1 MKTEVIMK
9 RELFGKQISQKSI
22 TGFFSAT
29 DLIKAGNLWRL
40 QNDKPVFN
48 FAQWQESKATKEFIS
63 ELEEK
68 TKEKAIVKTKGDHT
82 WVHPFIFIDLALAMS
97 PTLKIEVYSW
107 IYDELLKYRNDSGD
121 SYKKMAGAL
130 YLTISNKSN
139 FKTEIAYVA
148 QKIKEACKVDDWQN
162 ATEEQLKR
170 RDKIHDAIFILSDV
184 LRDVELLVITAIKK
198 TENITK

>member
-48 FAQWQESKATKEFIS
+48 FAQWQESKSTKEFIS

-184 LRDVELLVITAIKK
+184 LRDVELLVLTAIKK
-198 TENITK
+198 TEVK

>member
-9 RELFGKQISQKSI
+9 RSLFDSEISQRSK
-22 TGFFSAT
+22 TGYFSAT
-29 DLIKAGNLWRL
+29 DLIKAGNAWRIM
-40 QNDKPVFN
+40 NKMPPFSYTEWIRTKSV
-48 FAQWQESKATKEFIS
+48 KEFIQ
-63 ELEEK
+63 ELESK
-68 TKEKAIVKTKGDHT
+68 FDQPIIKAQGRGTHT

-162 ATEEQLKR
+162 ATEDQLKR

-184 LRDVELLVITAIKK
+184 LRDVELLVLTAIKK
-198 TENITK
+198 TEVK

>member
-48 FAQWQESKATKEFIS
+48 FAQWQESKSTKEFIS